1 MTLQHQNE
9 RGWLARLGDEIDFGL
24 GFVTKLSI
32 ILMGAYWLCVLGYKA
47 FTKAPILY
55 TFYPDVAAETVPPIY
70 IGGLLLL
77 SILYNSAKYRFGSPP
92 YVPVTTLEI
101 FAPIV
106 LGFAL
111 AIYAGWVY
119 AGPDRNASHLPLA
132 SLMAISAWG
141 WYAAKWGH
149 LRRRSGHAIQRVGE
163 SASGREGS
171 ENGPSRVSRPTV
183 TFASIHGNEAVK
195 QRLLDAGLAITARRK
210 EGAKP
215 RNGILL
221 HGLPGNG
228 KNAFA
233 EALAGELKLPIHQLS
248 FADVASQWVGEKSAR
263 VRAAFD
269 QARRAQPC
277 LFFIDEIDS
286 FIEARDGRND
296 GVKEDRDLVNAMLTL
311 LVDLRRERVVIV
323 AATNHLDRLDAAG
336 VREGRFDYKIEITPP
351 DEPARLGLLRKGLK
365 ENADDVQADEAE
377 LAAVAKRWNGFS
389 SKRILAV
396 TEELP
401 NVLGGRR
408 RVTFDD
414 FMAALR
420 QLQGQR
426 GHVPEQGKTLDELVL
441 EPSTRDVIDQLVAR
455 MEDPERTE
463 RLGGTLPTGVLFTG
477 PPGTGKTATCRAL
490 AKRLGWAFLTATGS
504 DLARDPKKL
513 ESLYAKA
520 QDLRPALVFIDEG
533 DELLRSREFSQSTD
547 GTNKLLTLMDG
558 VGDRVRDVVWIA
570 ATNHPDQIDSAL
582 LRGGRFTEKV
592 RFTKPSAETL
602 AAFVAKWL
610 SDRKVQLAGELTAG
624 GVATA
629 IGNESIANV
638 EAVLQAAVNRAVARK
653 DSSMAVSEADIR
665 SAVDLV
671 LSEI

>member
-1 MTLQHQNE
+1 MTLHQNE

-47 FTKAPILY
+47 FTNAPILY
-55 TFYPDVAAETVPPIY
+55 TFYPDIAAETVPPMY
-70 IGGLLLL
+70 IGGLLLM
-77 SILYNSAKYRFGSPP
+77 SILYNSAKYRLGSPP
-92 YVPVTTLEI
+92 FVPVTTLEM
-101 FAPIV
+101 FAPLV

-111 AIYAGWVY
+111 VIYSGWVY
-119 AGPDRNASHLPLA
+119 AGTDKSASHLPLA

-149 LRRRSGHAIQRVGE
+149 LRRRGGHAVQRVGE
-163 SASGREGS
+163 SAPGREGS
-171 ENGPSRVSRPTV
+171 DNGPSRVSLPTM
-183 TFASIHGNEAVK
+183 TFASIQGDEAVK
-195 QRLLDAGLAITARRK
+195 QRILDAGRAITARRK

-221 HGLPGNG
+221 HGQPGNG
-228 KNAFA
+228 KNVFA
-233 EALAGELKLPIHQLS
+233 EALAGELNLPFHQLS

-323 AATNHLDRLDAAG
+323 GATNHIDRLDAAG
-336 VREGRFDYKIEITPP
+336 IREGRFDYKIEITPP

-365 ENADDVQADEAE
+365 ENVGDVQTDEAE
-377 LAAVAKRWNGFS
+377 LAAVAKRWNGYS
-389 SKRILAV
+389 RKRILAV

-401 NVLGGRR
+401 NVLGGRKK
-408 RVTFDD
+408 VTFDD

-490 AKRLGWAFLTATGS
+490 AKKLGWTFLPATGS
-504 DLARDPKKL
+504 DMARDPKKL

-520 QDLRPALVFIDEG
+520 QDLRPALIFIDEG
-533 DELLRSREFSQSTD
+533 DELLRSREYSQNTD

-592 RFTKPSAETL
+592 RFNKPSADTL

-610 SDRKVQLAGELTAG
+610 CDRKVQLAGDLTAG

-653 DSSMAVSEADIR
+653 DNSMAISEADIR
-665 SAVDLV
+665 HAVDLV
-671 LSEI
+671 LSET

>member
-1 MTLQHQNE
+1 MILLQNE

-32 ILMGAYWLCVLGYKA
+32 TLMGAYWLCVLGYKA
-47 FTKAPILY
+47 VTKAPVLY
-55 TFYPDVAAETVPPIY
+55 TFYPEIAAETVPPLY

-77 SILYNSAKYRFGSPP
+77 SILYNSAKYRFATPP
-92 YVPVTTLEI
+92 HVPVTTLEV
-101 FAPIV
+101 FAPLV
-106 LGFAL
+106 LCFAL
-111 AIYAGWVY
+111 VVFAGWTY
-119 AGPDRNASHLPLA
+119 AGPHKEASYLPLA
-132 SLMAISAWG
+132 ALMALSAWG
-141 WYAAKWGH
+141 WYAARWGH
-149 LRRRSGHAIQRVGE
+149 LRRRGAHAAQRVGE
-163 SASGREGS
+163 HGPSREGAD
-171 ENGPSRVSRPTV
+171 EGPSRVSRPTL

-195 QRLLDAGLAITARRK
+195 HRLLDAGHAITARRK

-228 KNAFA
+228 KNMFA
-233 EALAGELKLPIHQLS
+233 EALAGELKLPFHQLS
-248 FADVASQWVGEKSAR
+248 FADVASQWVGEKSSR
-263 VRAAFD
+263 VRAAFN

-277 LFFIDEIDS
+277 LLFIDEIDS
-286 FIEARDGRND
+286 FLEARDGRND
-296 GVKEDRDLVNAMLTL
+296 GVREDRDLVNAMLTL
-311 LVDLRRERVVIV
+311 LVDMRRERVVIV
-323 AATNHLDRLDAAG
+323 AAANHLDRLDAAG

-351 DEPARLGLLRKGLK
+351 DEPARLGLLRKGLL
-365 ENADDVQADEAE
+365 ENAPGVQSDEAV

-401 NVLGGRR
+401 NVLGKRAS
-408 RVTFDD
+408 VSFDD
-414 FMAALR
+414 FMIALR

-426 GHVPEQGKTLDELVL
+426 GHIPEQGKALDELVL
-441 EPSTRDVIDQLVAR
+441 EPSTREVIDQLVAR
-455 MEDPERTE
+455 MEDPQRTE

-490 AKRLGWAFLTATGS
+490 AKKLGWAFLPAMGA

-513 ESLYAKA
+513 ESLYSKA
-520 QDLRPALVFIDEG
+520 QDLRPTLVFIDEG
-533 DELLRSREFSQSTD
+533 DELLRSREYSPSTA

-570 ATNHPDQIDSAL
+570 ATNHPEQIDSAL

-592 RFTKPSAETL
+592 RFIKPSVGTL
-602 AAFVAKWL
+602 AVFVADWL
-610 SDRKVQLAGELTAG
+610 RDRNVQLAGDLHADAIAS
-624 GVATA
+624 V

-653 DSSMAVSEADIR
+653 DAAMAISEADVKQ
-665 SAVDLV
+665 AMNLV
-671 LSEI
+671 LMET

>member
-1 MTLQHQNE
+1 MTQHQNE
-9 RGWLARLGDEIDFGL
+9 RGRLARLGDEIDFGL

-32 ILMGAYWLCVLGYKA
+32 ILMGAYWLCILGYKA
-47 FTKAPILY
+47 VTKAPVLY
-55 TFYPDVAAETVPPIY
+55 TFYPEVAAETVPPLY

-77 SILYNSAKYRFGSPP
+77 SILYNSAKYRFATPP
-92 YVPVTTLEI
+92 LVPVTTLEI

-106 LGFAL
+106 LGFGMV
-111 AIYAGWVY
+111 IFAGWTY
-119 AGPDRNASHLPLA
+119 AGPHKDASYVPLA
-132 SLMAISAWG
+132 SLMALSAWG
-141 WYAAKWGH
+141 WYAARWGH
-149 LRRRSGHAIQRVGE
+149 LRRRGAHAAQRLGE
-163 SASGREGS
+163 QTSSREGV
-171 ENGPSRVSRPTV
+171 EDGPSRVSRPTM

-195 QRLLDAGLAITARRK
+195 QRLLDAGHAITARRK

-215 RNGILL
+215 RNGILM

-228 KNAFA
+228 KNMFA
-233 EALAGELKLPIHQLS
+233 EALAGELKLPFHQLS
-248 FADVASQWVGEKSAR
+248 FADVASHWVGEKSSR

-269 QARRAQPC
+269 HARRAQPC
-277 LFFIDEIDS
+277 LLFIDEIDS
-286 FIEARDGRND
+286 FLEARDGRND

-311 LVDLRRERVVIV
+311 LVDMRKERVVIV

-336 VREGRFDYKIEITPP
+336 IREGRFDFKIEITPP
-351 DEPARLGLLRKGLK
+351 DEPARLGLLRRGLR
-365 ENADDVQADEAE
+365 ENVPGAQADEAV
-377 LAAVAKRWNGFS
+377 LVAVAKRWNGFS

-401 NVLGGRR
+401 NVVGVGETL
-408 RVTFDD
+408 TFDD
-414 FMAALR
+414 FMVALR

-426 GHVPEQGKTLDELVL
+426 GHIPEQGKTLDELVL
-441 EPSTRDVIDQLVAR
+441 EPATREVIDQLVAR

-490 AKRLGWAFLTATGS
+490 AKKLGWAFLPAVGA

-513 ESLYAKA
+513 ESLYSKA
-520 QDLRPALVFIDEG
+520 QDLRPTIIFIDEG
-533 DELLRSREFSQSTD
+533 EELLRSREYSQSTE

-558 VGDRVRDVVWIA
+558 VGDKVCDVVWIA

-592 RFTKPSAETL
+592 RFNKPSAATL
-602 AAFVAKWL
+602 AVFVAKWL
-610 SDRKVQLAGELTAG
+610 TDRKVQLAGELNAEA
-624 GVATA
+624 VALA

-653 DSSMAVSEADIR
+653 GQTMAITDSDIQQ
-665 SAVDLV
+665 AVDLV
-671 LSEI
+671 LSEA